1 MRRLFVL
8 VATSALVFALSL
20 GGAQQITLGLS
31 VSTLN
36 NPFFVTLRDGAV
48 DAARSAGVT
57 LIVLDAQ
64 DSPAKQL
71 NDVQD
76 LTQRRVSA
84 ILLNPTDAAALVP
97 AVLQANRAGVP
108 VITVD
113 RAVAGGQVV
122 AHIASDNVA
131 GGRQAAE
138 FIAQKLN
145 GQGNI
150 VMLEGIPGTSA
161 ARDRGTGFREGLT
174 KYPGLRLIAS
184 QPANFDR
191 AQGLNVMQNILQAQ
205 PRIDAVFAQNDEM
218 ALGAIQA
225 IRTANRTGVMVVGF
239 DAIPDAVAAVMDGRM
254 AATIAQQPAKMG
266 QLGVETAVGY
276 LRGGT
281 VSIPVDLQLVVR

>member
-1 MRRLFVL
+1 MRRFLTL
-8 VATSALVFALSL
+8 IAALALVLGLGL
-20 GGAQQITLGLS
+20 GGAQQVTLGLS

-36 NPFFVTLRDGAV
+36 NPFFVTLRDGAL

-76 LTQRRVSA
+76 LIQRRVSA

-113 RAVAGGQVV
+113 RAVAGGKVV

-138 FIAQKLN
+138 FIAQRLN
-145 GQGNI
+145 GQGSI

-161 ARDRGTGFREGLT
+161 ARDRGAGFRDGLT

-225 IRTANRTGVMVVGF
+225 IRTANRTGIMVVGF
-239 DAIPDAVAAVMDGRM
+239 DAVPDAVAAVADGRL

-266 QLGVETAVGY
+266 QLGVAAAVSY

>member
-36 NPFFVTLRDGAV
+36 NPFFVTLRDGAL

-76 LTQRRVSA
+76 LIQRRVSA

-113 RAVAGGQVV
+113 RAVAGGEVV

-138 FIAQKLN
+138 FIAQQLN
-145 GQGNI
+145 GQGSI

-225 IRTANRTGVMVVGF
+225 IRTANRTGIMVVGF

>member
-76 LTQRRVSA
+76 LIQRRVSA